1 MLNSTTRLVAVMLGL
16 LRMNVDQA
24 IDEVVA
30 IASVLFRKGSQNI
43 IDREANS
50 YRLKQVVE
58 GMIEAAEISLDTR
71 MYEPNR
77 PQGKCKV

>member
-1 MLNSTTRLVAVMLGL
+1 MLGL

-30 IASVLFRKGSQNI
+30 IASALIRKGSQDI
-43 IDREANS
+43 INREENS

-58 GMIEAAEISLDTR
+58 GMIEAGGISVDTR

-77 PQGKCKV
+77 PQRKCKV